1 MGENS
6 CNRMTWDTHS
16 NGRVIWIT
24 GLSGA
29 GKSTVAR
36 ATAEQLRQIG
46 TTPVLIDGDEIREA
60 IRDPHTGHD
69 PASRLANAYRISRLA
84 ELMAEQGHTVII
96 ATMSLFHEIHAWNR
110 KHLPNY
116 FEVWIEVDLL
126 TLQTRDPHGLYSQ
139 AVNGVTHNVAGI
151 DLTYERPENPD
162 LILVNKP
169 PFHNPESLS
178 SQILRSFEQN
188 LPKAVAS

>member
-36 ATAEQLRQIG
+36 ATAEQLRKIG
-46 TTPVLIDGDEIREA
+46 TTPVLIDGDEIRAA

-69 PASRLANAYRISRLA
+69 PSSRLDNAYRISRLA
-84 ELMAEQGHTVII
+84 KLFADQGHMVIV
-96 ATMSLFHEIHAWNR
+96 ATMSIYHEIHDWNR
-110 KHLPNY
+110 ANLLGY
-116 FEVWIEVDLL
+116 FEVWVEVSLPAL
-126 TLQTRDPHGLYSQ
+126 RNRDASGLYSRFETG
-139 AVNGVTHNVAGI
+139 AAANVPGM
-151 DLTYERPENPD
+151 DLDYERPVQPHLVLDNNPTLQD
-162 LILVNKP
+162 PDALAGVLLETI
-169 PFHNPESLS
+169 F
-178 SQILRSFEQN
+178 N
-188 LPKAVAS
+188 LEP

>member
-36 ATAEQLRQIG
+36 ATAEQLRKIG
-46 TTPVLIDGDEIREA
+46 PTPVLIDGDEIRAA

-69 PASRLANAYRISRLA
+69 PSSRLDNAYRISRLA
-84 ELMAEQGHTVII
+84 KLFADQGHMVIV
-96 ATMSLFHEIHAWNR
+96 ATMSIYHEIHDWNR
-110 KHLPNY
+110 ANLLGY
-116 FEVWIEVDLL
+116 FEVWVESACQRCVIVMRAGF
-126 TLQTRDPHGLYSQ
+126 TRALRLVLPRMCPAWTSTTSDRSSPTSSS
-139 AVNGVTHNVAGI
+139 TTI
-151 DLTYERPENPD
+151 RPCRIPT
-162 LILVNKP
+162 
-169 PFHNPESLS
+169 
-178 SQILRSFEQN
+178 R
-188 LPKAVAS
+188 